1 MAAIDFPTDPSS
13 VNNEYSANGKTWVYD
28 ESIPAW
34 KPKPIPP
41 AFVGETAPTTAENGQ
56 QWLNTNNGQLYTWY
70 GSAWVGSG
78 KASSGEIS
86 PTSIGA
92 IAYEDIVGWAI
103 DPVNGTIN
111 NYKETIAALGTLAT
125 SHTINIDSGPVQ
137 TATLGAA
144 SIAFTMPAPVAGKSF
159 VLYLNTGTTGTYAAT
174 FGTAKWPGGTAPT
187 VTATANKLD
196 IFSFVSDGTNWYGS
210 ASQNY
215 VATP

>member
-1 MAAIDFPTDPSS
+1 MPIINFPTDPSS

-41 AFVGETAPTTAENGQ
+41 AFVGGTAPTTAENGQ

-70 GSAWVGSG
+70 GEAWLGNG
-78 KASSGEIS
+78 KASYGTIDAA
-86 PTSIGA
+86 SIGA
-92 IAYEDIVGWAI
+92 IASSDIAGWEI
-103 DPVNGTIN
+103 DPETGDVNGYT
-111 NYKETIAALGTLAT
+111 ESVVALGALAAP
-125 SHTINIDSGPVQ
+125 HTISLASGPVL
-137 TATLGAA
+137 TATLGA
-144 SIAFTMPAPVAGKSF
+144 SIAFTMPSPVAGKSF
-159 VLYLNTGTTGTYAAT
+159 ILYLKTGAGSFTAT
-174 FGTAKWPGGTAPT
+174 FTAVKWPGGTVPT

-215 VATP
+215 DVTP